1 MASRQRQAELGAARG
16 RTIVADI
23 TRDARAARMAHGL
36 RQTDVARALRISR
49 SRYSRIER
57 GLAPGLSIQMA
68 SRMLAVLGLE
78 LSARSYPVGEPIRD
92 SAHAA
97 LLGRF
102 RTRLHPMLR
111 WQTEVPLPLPGDRR
125 AWDAVI
131 SGDGEAQSWRI
142 GVEAETRPRDLQALE
157 RRLAVKA
164 RDGDMDGVLLLLA
177 NTRHNRQVARA
188 HEVEWRGRFPLSSV
202 RALELL
208 AAGVRPTGDALVLL

>member
-1 MASRQRQAELGAARG
+1 
-16 RTIVADI
+16 
-23 TRDARAARMAHGL
+23 
-36 RQTDVARALRISR
+36 
-49 SRYSRIER
+49 
-57 GLAPGLSIQMA
+57 MA

-92 SAHAA
+92 REHAA

-102 RTRLHPMLR
+102 RTRLHPTLR

-131 SGDGEAQSWRI
+131 SGDGEARSWRF

-164 RDGDMDGVLLLLA
+164 RDGDMDSVVLLLA
-177 NTRHNRQVARA
+177 NTRHNRQLARA
-188 HEVEWRGRFPLSSV
+188 QVEWRGRFPLSPV